1 MDLVT
6 DEKIARKAPQS
17 TLIGRVLSLA
27 GGVWGASRGQSQK
40 RMRIIEMLSLGAK
53 KQLVLVSCDG
63 ECFLVGTGP
72 EHVQTIVRLGSK
84 LETPDSSA
92 VAVVGECA

>member
-6 DEKIARKAPQS
+6 DEKKTPQD

-27 GGVWGASRGQSQK
+27 GGVWGVSRGKSQK
-40 RMRIIEMLSLGAK
+40 RMQVIETLSLGAK

-63 ECFLVGTGP
+63 DRFLVGTGP
-72 EHVQTIVRLGSK
+72 DHVQTIVRLGSK
-84 LETPDSSA
+84 LETMDSNL
-92 VAVVGECA
+92 VATAGECV